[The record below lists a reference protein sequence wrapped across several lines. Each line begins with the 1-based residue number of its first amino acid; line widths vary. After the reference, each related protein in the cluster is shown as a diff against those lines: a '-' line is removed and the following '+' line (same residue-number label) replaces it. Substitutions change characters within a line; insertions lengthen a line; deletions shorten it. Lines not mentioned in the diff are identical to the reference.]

1 MTHWPGWV
9 GGVALATVMLLHWF
23 ATSRM
28 MAVSGRV
35 TAMIDRLRHGEPED
49 SGEEMTEAELIAAL
63 RDQTR
68 AAFGDAAVPAE
79 PEAAPRTSEPSRV
92 SGPAPIPRAPQTF
105 LAHPLFFVALALGGL
120 AAGNLDGEP
129 TWLLRSEGFTKLTGG
144 SPIWGT
150 VVLVLGGVLVGFGT
164 RMAGGCTSGHGLCGV
179 SRGQRGSLLATCAFF
194 GGGVIASFMIG
205 SLW

>member
-9 GGVALATVMLLHWF
+9 GGLALALVMLLHWF

-28 MAVSGRV
+28 MAVSGRI
-35 TAMIDRLRHGEPED
+35 TAMIDRLRHGKPED
-49 SGEEMTEAELIAAL
+49 SEEEMTEAELIAAL

-68 AAFGDAAVPAE
+68 AAFGDGALSEE
-79 PEAAPRTSEPSRV
+79 PVAPPRA
-92 SGPAPIPRAPQTF
+92 SGPALISRAPQPF
-105 LAHPLFFVALALGGL
+105 IAHPLFFVALALGGL
-120 AAGNLDGEP
+120 LAGNLQPDP
-129 TWLLRSEGFTKLTGG
+129 TWLLQSDGFASLTSG
-144 SPIWGT
+144 SPLLGT

-194 GGGVIASFMIG
+194 GAGVIASLALG